1 MEIESDKERTTL
13 AMVVARM
20 WKDPEYKRR
29 FISDPKSL
37 LKSEG
42 VSFGD
47 HTAVKVVEET
57 PAITYV
63 DLASAGQNAQETVA
77 RLLPLADRQELR
89 VVQSTDSLRYLILPS
104 MPAWIAPGATNKELF
119 ETKQSATSAAVSE
132 VAADI
137 TTAETQVMD
146 STTFA
151 AATLEQT
158 AQQSMEAEGLI
169 AESAVAVETVDTS
182 VQELQ
187 VMEVEA
193 EAVVMETA
201 TVGQYIA

>member
-1 MEIESDKERTTL
+1 MMEIDSDKERTTL

-20 WKDPEYKRR
+20 WKEPEYKRR

-37 LKSEG
+37 LTSEG
-42 VSFGD
+42 VSFGE
-47 HTAVKVVEET
+47 HTVVKVVEET
-57 PAITYV
+57 PATRYV

-77 RLLPLADRQELR
+77 RLLSLAAGQEVR

-104 MPAWIAPGATNKELF
+104 TPAWIAPGATSKELF

-132 VAADI
+132 VVAHI
-137 TTAETQVMD
+137 TSAETQVLD

-158 AQQSMEAEGLI
+158 AQQSMEVEELI
-169 AESAVAVETVDTS
+169 VESTVVTETVNQAALE
-182 VQELQ
+182 VQLVE
-187 VMEVEA
+187 VAAEIMENV
-193 EAVVMETA
+193 